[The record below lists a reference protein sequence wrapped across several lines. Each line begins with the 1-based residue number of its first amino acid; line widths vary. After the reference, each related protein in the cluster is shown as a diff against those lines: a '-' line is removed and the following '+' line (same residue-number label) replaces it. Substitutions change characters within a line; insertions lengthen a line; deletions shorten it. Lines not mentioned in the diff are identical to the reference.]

1 MDDRIPESERSG
13 PDSARARHADL
24 KARGSRSC
32 TSASR
37 WLSFL
42 PQNDRLSAVKTNPHF
57 YPVIL
62 AGGRGTRFWPLS
74 RKRRAK
80 QLLALDGKQTMIQQ
94 TVARLA
100 PMATS
105 SRFWIITNDDL
116 RTAIISQLKRLPPSQ
131 IIAEPAARNTA
142 PAIGLAA
149 FLLLRHD
156 PDAVLGLFPS
166 DHVIADPNRFRE
178 TLARGVAIA
187 AAGENIVVLGIR
199 PTRPE
204 TGYGYIEVGA
214 PDRGSIRVRRF
225 TEKPDADHAKQF
237 VEAGN
242 FLWNSGMFL
251 WRADTLANAL
261 REHLPNTAVLL
272 ERIAA
277 SHGTRKFADT
287 FGKLY
292 PKCDNISIDYAVLEP
307 RSAKGEEQSH
317 IFCLPSDFGWND
329 LGSWTALHEHH
340 SAKAKLTD
348 KVPVSGSSSFTLNAR
363 NNYVHAPGKFVA
375 LIGVNNLVIVE
386 TDDALL
392 VTTLEHSQ
400 DVGKVVKHLD
410 EKKLKKLV

>member
-1 MDDRIPESERSG
+1 
-13 PDSARARHADL
+13 
-24 KARGSRSC
+24 
-32 TSASR
+32 
-37 WLSFL
+37 
-42 PQNDRLSAVKTNPHF
+42 VKTNPHF

-100 PMATS
+100 PMTAP

-116 RTAIISQLKRLPPSQ
+116 RPAILRQLPKLPPKQ
-131 IIAEPAARNTA
+131 IIAEPEGRNTA

-166 DHVIADPNRFRE
+166 DHVIADPAQYRATLNRGIE
-178 TLARGVAIA
+178 IA

-204 TGYGYIEVGA
+204 TGYGYIEADPPKNDA
-214 PDRGSIRVRRF
+214 PDRDGSLRVRRF
-225 TEKPDADHAKQF
+225 TEKPDLVTARQF
-237 VEAGN
+237 LDAGN
-242 FLWNSGMFL
+242 YFWNSGMFL
-251 WRADTLANAL
+251 WRADTLTSAL

-272 ERIAA
+272 EKIAA
-277 SHGTRKFADT
+277 AHGTRKFADT
-287 FGKLY
+287 FRKLY
-292 PKCDNISIDYAVLEP
+292 PKCENISIDYAVLEP
-307 RSAKGEEQSH
+307 RSAKGEAQSR

-340 SAKAKLTD
+340 AAKAKSAD
-348 KVPVSGSSSFTLNAR
+348 RRPVAASGSFALNAK
-363 NNYVHAPGKFVA
+363 NNYVHVPGKFVA
-375 LIGVNNLVIVE
+375 LIGVSNMVIVE
-386 TDDALL
+386 TEDALL
-392 VTTLEHSQ
+392 VTTLDQSQ
-400 DVGKVVKHLD
+400 DVGRVVKHLD
-410 EKKLKKLV
+410 EKKLKNLV

>member
-1 MDDRIPESERSG
+1 MKP
-13 PDSARARHADL
+13 
-24 KARGSRSC
+24 
-32 TSASR
+32 
-37 WLSFL
+37 
-42 PQNDRLSAVKTNPHF
+42 NPHF
-57 YPVIL
+57 HPVIL

-94 TVARLA
+94 AVARLA
-100 PMATS
+100 PMAKPR
-105 SRFWIITNDDL
+105 RFWIIANDDL
-116 RTAIISQLKRLPPSQ
+116 RPAIIGQLKKLPAKQ
-131 IIAEPAARNTA
+131 IVAEPAGRNTA

-166 DHVIADPNRFRE
+166 DHVIAEPAAYRT
-178 TLARGVAIA
+178 TLARGIEIA

-204 TGYGYIEVGA
+204 TGYGYIEAGV
-214 PDRGSIRVRRF
+214 PDNDGSLRVRRF
-225 TEKPDADHAKQF
+225 IEKPDLARAKQF

-242 FLWNSGMFL
+242 YYWNSGMFL

-261 REHLPNTAVLL
+261 REHLPNTAPLL

-277 SHGTRKFADT
+277 AYGTHKFADT
-287 FGKLY
+287 FRKLY
-292 PKCDNISIDYAVLEP
+292 PKCENISIDYAVLEP
-307 RSAKGEEQSH
+307 QSAKGEAESG

-340 SAKAKLTD
+340 AAKTKPGAGS
-348 KVPVSGSSSFTLNAR
+348 PSSGSFTLNAK

-375 LIGVNNLVIVE
+375 LVGVSNLVIVE
-386 TDDALL
+386 AEDALL

-410 EKKLKKLV
+410 KKKLHKLT